1 MYGIGHVDDNRRHH
15 HFVFRVAE
23 VGDRDYGRLEFW
35 TNDHSRCPTSD
46 HDHDRDRNRNGD
58 DDRDYGRN
66 HRSPSGHFQATSI
79 DATFKDDPAFR
90 PGWTWSNRPRVD
102 SVTFSGAGTWNG
114 RTGYTYMVTA
124 TDQGE
129 PGSRYDRISLVVK
142 DSRGNVVANV
152 SGGLDGGN
160 IQSTRLRFF

>member
-1 MYGIGHVDDNRRHH
+1 MIRAAARPRITTTIATAIATVIN
-15 HFVFRVAE
+15 
-23 VGDRDYGRLEFW
+23 
-35 TNDHSRCPTSD
+35 
-46 HDHDRDRNRNGD
+46 
-58 DDRDYGRN
+58 DRDYGRN

-90 PGWTWSNRPRVD
+90 PGWTWNNRPRVD

-114 RTGYTYMVTA
+114 RSGYTYMVTA

-160 IQSTRLRFF
+160 IQSTRLLFF